1 MINSFKSWLWE
12 SWFAAFRPSR
22 TKSPTDNIYQ
32 NPTLTEL
39 QKIQEGDQVRAIFAG
54 DRVYAWNPTTAL
66 HDQVMR
72 KLNLGGSATYAVI
85 FPRARLVQVVA
96 GSQLQV
102 SHLQSHPYVT
112 RMRFE
117 VEAVSNYGA

>member
-22 TKSPTDNIYQ
+22 TKSPTDIYQ
-32 NPTLTEL
+32 NPTLRQL
-39 QKIQEGDQVRAIFAG
+39 QKIQEGGQVRAIFVG

-66 HDQVMR
+66 HDEVMR
-72 KLNLGGSATYAVI
+72 KLNLGGSATYAII
-85 FPRARLVQVVA
+85 FPRAKLVQVVA

-102 SHLQSHPYVT
+102 SHIRGHPYVT

>member
-1 MINSFKSWLWE
+1 MINSFKTWLWE
-12 SWFAAFRPSR
+12 SWFAAFRPSL
-22 TKSPTDNIYQ
+22 TKSSADIYQ
-32 NPTLTEL
+32 NPALREL
-39 QKIQEGDQVRAIFAG
+39 QKIQSGDQVRAIFAG

-66 HDQVMR
+66 HDEVMR

-85 FPRARLVQVVA
+85 FPRAKLVQVVA

-102 SHLQSHPYVT
+102 SHLQGHPYVA

-117 VEAVSNYGA
+117 VEAVSDYGA

>member
-1 MINSFKSWLWE
+1 MINGFKSWLWE

-22 TKSPTDNIYQ
+22 TKSPTDIYQ
-32 NPTLTEL
+32 NPTLREL
-39 QKIQEGDQVRAIFAG
+39 QKIQKGDQVRAIFAG

-66 HDQVMR
+66 HDEVMR
-72 KLNLGGSATYAVI
+72 KLNLRGSATYAII
-85 FPRARLVQVVA
+85 FPRSRLVQVVA

-102 SHLQSHPYVT
+102 SHLEHHPYVT

-117 VEAVSNYGA
+117 VAAVSNYGV